1 MKGILNVSNFYKS
14 IKFINDCIN
23 SHLSLKSQSEIQIFF
38 ATFYLISHFKKN
50 FIYFIFGMFLSE
62 YMNKKYSKLFV
73 HCYIVYTFSGG
84 SDSEESACNA
94 GDLSSIPGSGR
105 SSGEGNGNPLQG
117 IFLTRELNEGLLPCR
132 WILYQLSFLK
142 SKMALGK
149 WALAAAR
156 HLNTLRLTS
165 KTLT

>member
-1 MKGILNVSNFYKS
+1 MINFNMKGILNVSNFYKS

-50 FIYFIFGMFLSE
+50 FIYFIFGKFLSE

-105 SSGEGNGNPLQG
+105 SSGEGNGNPLQYSCLENSMDRG
-117 IFLTRELNEGLLPCR
+117 TCGLHSMGLQR
-132 WILYQLSFLK
+132 I
-142 SKMALGK
+142 
-149 WALAAAR
+149 R
-156 HLNTLRLTS
+156 HN
-165 KTLT
+165 